1 MSDKPTSK
9 EILDLYDDV
18 RALEDRLR
26 AVSVG
31 GTAADWEAISALQ
44 SAGYHL
50 YGAYGALAL
59 QEDEIRTRCG

>member
-1 MSDKPTSK
+1 MSDKPTAYD
-9 EILDLYDDV
+9 IFDLYTAV
-18 RALEDRLR
+18 LALETRLR

-44 SAGYHL
+44 STGYHL